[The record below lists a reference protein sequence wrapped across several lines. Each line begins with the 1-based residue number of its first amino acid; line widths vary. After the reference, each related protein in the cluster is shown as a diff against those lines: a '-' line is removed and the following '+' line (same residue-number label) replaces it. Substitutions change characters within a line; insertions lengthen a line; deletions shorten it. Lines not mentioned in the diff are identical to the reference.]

1 MTWWVGTH
9 WVSGHHDS
17 LKDQW
22 STDFKMPEPVIDVL
36 ICVQRAGGEFAWLN
50 DRAVKRLRFHHI
62 ISEFGSLILVQ
73 DATLF
78 YRVDQ

>member
-1 MTWWVGTH
+1 MKYLEKIENNIVREMEGMTWCIGTH

-36 ICVQRAGGEFAWLN
+36 ICV
-50 DRAVKRLRFHHI
+50 
-62 ISEFGSLILVQ
+62 
-73 DATLF
+73 
-78 YRVDQ
+78 